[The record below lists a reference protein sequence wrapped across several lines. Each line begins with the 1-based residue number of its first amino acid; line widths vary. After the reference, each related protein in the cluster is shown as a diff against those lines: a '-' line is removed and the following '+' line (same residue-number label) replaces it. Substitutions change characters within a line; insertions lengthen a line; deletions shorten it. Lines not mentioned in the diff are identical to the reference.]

1 MVAIISINFSVNILY
16 MKNYLSFLFF
26 LLIFLNIPGQEKE
39 LNLNDAVLQQ
49 YGKFYPEYITGFQW
63 IPGTNSYAY
72 IENGTIL
79 KIGDVDNKK
88 EVREFTIKE
97 VGDALGTSFKR
108 FSPLT
113 WKNSNSFYFEDKKQY
128 YLYDSQEKKG
138 SMIYKV
144 EDSAENVT
152 LQIDTGNIAFTL
164 ENNLYIQKADG
175 EIIAVT
181 NNSDKN
187 IVSGQ
192 AIARSEMGITKGI
205 FWSPKGNLLAFYQKD
220 ETEVADYP
228 LLNIIPTQ
236 GELISIK
243 YPMAGQKSEHPKVG
257 IYNLTTGETAF
268 IMPTGNID
276 DYLTN
281 LSWTPDEKN
290 ATIAEVNRDQNHIRL
305 GLFDAATGNYVRT
318 ILEER
323 NDKWAEPE
331 HPAYFYSDSSEDF
344 IWMSERDGFM
354 NLYLCNTKRGIVR
367 NLTNNKWVAKEIV
380 GSDADGKTVFFSGT
394 GESPLDTKLFAVNIS
409 NGKQTCLTETSGTH
423 QASVSTDGKYIFDQY
438 SNRETPN
445 VAQLMNNKG
454 KVLKTF
460 VTAEDPMA
468 DYKIGTT
475 TIEKL
480 KSHDGFDLYTRLIK
494 PSDFDP
500 NKKYPVLVYVYGGPH
515 AQLITNSW
523 NDGASLWMKWM
534 AEQGYLVFTLD
545 GRGSANRGF
554 EFESIIHRQLGT
566 EELKDQLVG
575 VEYLKSLPYVDAS
588 RLAIH
593 GWSYGGFMTGSMML
607 RHPGVFT
614 TGVAGGPV
622 TDWKYYEVMYGERYM
637 DTPQQNPEGYEASS
651 LLNKTQNLE
660 GNLLTIHGSVDP
672 VVVMQ
677 HNLSLIK
684 SFVDNGKQ
692 MDFFIYPMHEHNV
705 RGKDRV
711 HLMTKILD
719 YVIENNK

>member
-1 MVAIISINFSVNILY
+1 
-16 MKNYLSFLFF
+16 MKYYFAALFF
-26 LLIFLNIPGQEKE
+26 LLFFVNVSAQQKE
-39 LNLNDAVLQQ
+39 LTLKDAVLEQ
-49 YGKFYPEYITGFQW
+49 YGKFYPEHIQGFQW
-63 IPGTNSYAY
+63 IPGATSYSY
-72 IENGTIL
+72 LEKGSIL
-79 KIGDVDNKK
+79 KKASAESKKK
-88 EVREFTIKE
+88 EGQLTISE
-97 VGDALGTSFKR
+97 VNQTLGTDLKW
-108 FSPLT
+108 FSGMT
-113 WKNSNSFYFEDKKQY
+113 WKNGESFYLVDANSY
-128 YLYDSQEKKG
+128 YLYDYKQKKG
-138 SMIYKV
+138 QLISKV
-144 EDSAENVT
+144 DASAENNT
-152 LQIDTGNIAFTL
+152 LQNKTGNVAYTI
-164 ENNLYIQKADG
+164 ENNLYIQKPDG
-175 EIIAVT
+175 KTVAVT
-181 NNSDKN
+181 INTDKN

-192 AIARSEMGITKGI
+192 AIARSEFGITNGI

-228 LLNIIPTQ
+228 LLNINPTP

-243 YPMAGQKSEHPKVG
+243 YPMAGQKSERPKVG
-257 IYNLTTGETAF
+257 IYNLFTKQTVF
-268 IMPTGNID
+268 ISPTGNVD

-290 ATIAEVNRDQNHIRL
+290 VVIAELNRDQNHVKL
-305 GLFDAATGNYVRT
+305 QLFDVSTGKLVRT
-318 ILEER
+318 ILEEK
-323 NDKWAEPE
+323 NDKWTEPE

-344 IWMSERDGFM
+344 IWMSEKDGFM
-354 NLYLCNTKRGIVR
+354 NLYLCNTSKGFVKQ
-367 NLTNNKWVAKEIV
+367 LTKNMWVAEEIV
-380 GSDADGKTVFFSGT
+380 GNNTKGTEVYFTGT
-394 GESPLDTKLFAVNIS
+394 GVSPLDTKLYSVTIS

-423 QASVSTDGKYIFDQY
+423 DASISSDGKYIFDQY
-438 SNRETPN
+438 SNHETPN
-445 VAQLMNNKG
+445 VAQVLDYKG
-454 KVLKTF
+454 KLVQTLVK
-460 VTAEDPMA
+460 AENPMA

-475 TIEKL
+475 EIAKL

-523 NDGASLWMKWM
+523 NDGASLWMEWM

-554 EFESIIHRQLGT
+554 AFESVIHRKVGT

-575 VEYLKSLPYVDAS
+575 VDYLKSLPYVDAD

-593 GWSYGGFMTGSMML
+593 GWSYGGFMTVSMML

-622 TDWKYYEVMYGERYM
+622 TDWKYYEAMYGERYM
-637 DTPQQNPEGYEASS
+637 DTPEQNPDGYKASS
-651 LLNKTQNLE
+651 LLDKTQNLT
-660 GNLLTIHGSVDP
+660 GKLLTIHGSIDP

-684 SFVDNGKQ
+684 SFVDNEKQ
-692 MDFFIYPMHEHNV
+692 MDFFVYPMYEHNV

-711 HLMTKILD
+711 HLMTKVLN
-719 YVIENNK
+719 YVMENNE